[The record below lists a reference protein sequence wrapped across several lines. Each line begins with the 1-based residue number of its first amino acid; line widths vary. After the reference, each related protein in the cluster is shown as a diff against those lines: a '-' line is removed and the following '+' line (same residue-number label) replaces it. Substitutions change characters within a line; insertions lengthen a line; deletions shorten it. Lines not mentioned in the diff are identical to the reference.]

1 MKATS
6 WSILGPGMEVGLTFN
21 IMKGINIFTTDVIK
35 DFPYNYQRI
44 IQVL

>member
-1 MKATS
+1 MKTTS
-6 WSILGPGMEVGLTFN
+6 WSILGPRVEVGLTPN

-35 DFPYNYQRI
+35 EFPYNYERI